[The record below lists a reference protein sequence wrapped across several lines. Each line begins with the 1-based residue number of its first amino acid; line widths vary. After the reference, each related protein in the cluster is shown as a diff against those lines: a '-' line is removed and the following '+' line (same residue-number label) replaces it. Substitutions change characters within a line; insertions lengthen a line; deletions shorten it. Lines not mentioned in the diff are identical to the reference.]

1 MSMNTPD
8 EVPSDRAAAAGPNE
22 GSIRAGK
29 AGVLEVQALGGSLSA
44 EAGRYSISLS
54 GGLDGLR

>member
-1 MSMNTPD
+1 MSTNTPD
-8 EVPSDRAAAAGPNE
+8 EVQPIEPPRPGQAKVLFG
-22 GSIRAGK
+22 AGK